1 MLSGRI
7 EPSPYQSAILDIPE
21 KYNLLLCGG
30 RGGGKS
36 FAIMFLLLRHVQMY
50 GSAAYALLVRESYE
64 AIKQLEED
72 FELLVYQIYGTQVKI
87 HNKTEHTFHFP
98 NGGKVQFGQLAEQ
111 KDYVK
116 YQGKSYTFLV
126 VDEYG
131 EISNPKWVTLL
142 MSNLRG
148 PKNIP
153 IRTVWAANP
162 GGAQHGFLHY
172 EFIAPSE
179 PWTPYLRKGTEWVCC
194 PSTLVDNPHLNHE
207 QYEQAL
213 RDACG
218 NDEALLKAWL
228 AGDWNINRGA
238 YFAGALDETIHKI
251 PAEQFPVQK
260 LSSLWM
266 PYMGMDWGSGAP
278 CITYLAAESP
288 GVHGCPKGSLI
299 LVDELAIYD
308 PSDQGMNTGLSW
320 PPAKLAEAQKDMC
333 AKWGVFPAG
342 AGDDAFGLED
352 SLLETLEEHGVY
364 FVRPKKERVAGW
376 QEMRNMLTAAKLRNG
391 QPGLWISARC
401 EYFWKTVPSLQR
413 DPKRPEDLV
422 TTGPDHG
429 ADAARY
435 TVMHRGHGA
444 FSTSTTGQY

>member
-1 MLSGRI
+1 LINGKI
-7 EPSPYQSAILDIPE
+7 EPSQYQRAILSVPE
-21 KYNLLLCGG
+21 QYNMLLAGG

-64 AIKQLEED
+64 AIKQLEEE
-72 FELLVYQIYGTQVKI
+72 FELLVYYVYGTNLKI

-116 YQGKSYTFLV
+116 YQGKSYTLLV

-131 EISNPKWVTLL
+131 EISNPRWVTLL

-148 PKNIP
+148 PKGLP

-172 EFIAPSE
+172 EFIASSE
-179 PWTPYLRKGTEWVCC
+179 PWVPFERNGATWVCC
-194 PSTLVDNPHLNHE
+194 PSTLTDNPHLDHE

-218 NDEALLKAWL
+218 NDEDLLKAWL
-228 AGDWNINRGA
+228 SGDWNIARGA
-238 YFAGALDETIHKI
+238 YFAGALDERIHKI
-251 PAEQFPVQK
+251 PAEAFPIQK
-260 LSSLWM
+260 LSSVWL
-266 PYMGMDWGSGAP
+266 PYLAMDWGSGAT
-278 CITYLAAESP
+278 CITYLAAVSP
-288 GVHGCPKGSLI
+288 GVNGIPKGSLV
-299 LVDELAIYD
+299 LVDELALHEAND
-308 PSDQGMNTGLSW
+308 LTKGLAW
-320 PPAKLAEAQKDMC
+320 PPAKLAEAQKSMC
-333 AKWGVFPAG
+333 NSWGVFPAG
-342 AGDDAFGLED
+342 AGDDAYGLED

-376 QEMRNMLTAAKLRNG
+376 QEMRNMLTNAKTRNG

-401 EYFWKTVPSLQR
+401 KYFWKTVPFLQR
-413 DPKRPEDLV
+413 DPKRPEDLI

-435 TVMHRGHGA
+435 AVMHRGHGA
-444 FSTSTTGQY
+444 FSTGTTGTY